1 MELITEE
8 VKQMVCDFVR
18 IDGKSTDTFV
28 EDINKFIESLAT
40 EDDKENAT
48 NAIVA
53 IYISQ
58 IVGDDPSAEAWKDVL
73 NQVNFSFIFL
83 ALLIIISLKGKMSCF
98 RPSIK
103 RKFLR
108 LH

>member
-8 VKQMVCDFVR
+8 VKKLVYDFVR
-18 IDGKSTDTFV
+18 EDSKSTDKFV
-28 EDINKFIESLAT
+28 DEINKFIESLAA
-40 EDDKENAT
+40 EEDKEKAINE
-48 NAIVA
+48 IVA

-58 IVGDDPSAEAWKDVL
+58 IVSNDPSAEAWKDVL
-73 NQVNFSFIFL
+73 NQVKFSFIFI
-83 ALLIIISLKGKMSCF
+83 ALLMIISLKGKMSCL